1 LEAETGSWRTT
12 TVETE
17 RILQEIQVILTSEAP
32 LTTKRTDFAR
42 NPSNFNFAGRESIS
56 TIKSILAIPERP
68 ENSIIKLRNNER
80 ITQEIQVINHNFQA
94 ANERIAQEIQV
105 INIIGGRGGSAIE
118 ITKSK

>member
-1 LEAETGSWRTT
+1 LEAKTGSWRTT

-68 ENSIIKLRNNER
+68 ENLIIKLREYSAKIK
-80 ITQEIQVINHNFQA
+80 ITWAIFHRKRKLEA
-94 ANERIAQEIQV
+94 ET
-105 INIIGGRGGSAIE
+105 GS
-118 ITKSK
+118 